1 MIERD
6 APSALR
12 AQFAAGVLGFFGAGG
27 LCAWVGI
34 GTLARTLARSAARV
48 PLIEFRPLYVICL
61 PMAVAF
67 LALAVLAL
75 LPNEVAARRRL
86 AGRRRLSAKSFT
98 FGVVIVSCLSTTITP
113 LIARSAVADMMRDR
127 GYQACPAPDA
137 EHRPPMRWVR
147 QGGKCP

>member
-12 AQFAAGVLGFFGAGG
+12 VQFAAAVLGFFGAGG
-27 LCAWVGI
+27 LCAWIDI
-34 GTLARTLARSAARV
+34 GTLARALARSAAHV
-48 PLIEFRPLYVICL
+48 PLIEFRPLYALCL

-86 AGRRRLSAKSFT
+86 AGRRRFSANGFT
-98 FGVVIVSCLSTTITP
+98 FGLVVLSCLSTTITP
-113 LIARSAVADMMRDR
+113 LIVGSAVADMMRDR

-137 EHRPPMRWVR
+137 EQRPPMRWVR
-147 QGGKCP
+147 PGAKCP